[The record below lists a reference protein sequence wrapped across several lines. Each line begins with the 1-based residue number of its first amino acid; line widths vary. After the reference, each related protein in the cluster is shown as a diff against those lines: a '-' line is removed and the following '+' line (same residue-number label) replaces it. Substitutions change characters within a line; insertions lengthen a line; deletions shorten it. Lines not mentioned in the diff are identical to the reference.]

1 MLSLSSRNHVPITYR
16 EIESHEHDAA
26 MRFAPQSRKFPEL
39 FELKWWL
46 LRATCSAISRLLA

>member
-16 EIESHEHDAA
+16 EIESHDDNARA
-26 MRFAPQSRKFPEL
+26 SDQPQSGKETEL

-46 LRATCSAISRLLA
+46 LLALLSPWRTLLS